1 MKNNYVLALVC
12 ALLITAQGVQFGQ
25 EQATRVVETGQ
36 TVSLTLSVAIQRAL
50 EYNKDILIAKEDV
63 KKSDAQI
70 GEAYSNAF
78 PHITLEATYTR
89 YIELPVLFLPPNTAF
104 NPSSAT
110 QTIKLGSDNS
120 FSVGASLS
128 QVLFNAKV
136 NNAIRIAEDYEAFN
150 RQNLQA
156 TTEDVILAVKQTFY
170 GVLLLRKVVE
180 VNREGL
186 DLASANFENVKL
198 LFKEGLVSE
207 FDLLRAEVQKANQE
221 PEVSKAE
228 NNLEVAMNALRNL
241 LGYPLD
247 QPVEIS
253 EELQLQEIPE
263 MTLRNESL
271 FLLEKNSTLKGLRS
285 LERIYDRNIAI
296 EESDY
301 YPTLA
306 AFSQYQYQTQDN
318 TFDFSKFNWATNFLV
333 GLQVSYPIFSGWST
347 KNRVQQ
353 AEIDKEKATLTRL
366 KAEDGLQIQARDAE
380 LKMLEA
386 KKRISAQTKTAE
398 QAQRAVEIATV
409 RFKSGMGT
417 QLELID
423 AQVALSRS
431 RTLEAQ
437 SVYDY
442 MAARAQWERLTGYTA
457 Q

>member
-1 MKNNYVLALVC
+1 
-12 ALLITAQGVQFGQ
+12 
-25 EQATRVVETGQ
+25 
-36 TVSLTLSVAIQRAL
+36 
-50 EYNKDILIAKEDV
+50 
-63 KKSDAQI
+63 
-70 GEAYSNAF
+70 
-78 PHITLEATYTR
+78 
-89 YIELPVLFLPPNTAF
+89 
-104 NPSSAT
+104 
-110 QTIKLGSDNS
+110 
-120 FSVGASLS
+120 VGASLS

-247 QPVEIS
+247 QPIEIG
-253 EELQLQEIPE
+253 EDLELQEIPE
-263 MTLRNESL
+263 MTLRNESP